1 MRKIQWAFTK
11 EIFFVIK
18 LVQLNIT
25 KLTMWKVKGNERLKD
40 AIVLRI
46 CWLLE
51 SQLVLR
57 KMGD

>member
-1 MRKIQWAFTK
+1 MGIYKRDF
-11 EIFFVIK
+11 FFVIK

-40 AIVLRI
+40 AIVLRL